1 MITTTWRLSR
11 LSREWI
17 GPITVTADAAPVTN
31 WTYAIVPFAQLP
43 ATPEDVDGV
52 PTILDDTL
60 GILVGP
66 GTDNTLPAGR
76 YVIWVRYVAG
86 LEAPVLNDVG
96 VLVIT

>member
-11 LSREWI
+11 LSREWV

-31 WTYAIVPFAQLP
+31 WTYAVVPFGDRP
-43 ATPEDVDGV
+43 AAPEDIDAA
-52 PTILDDTL
+52 PTVLDDLL
-60 GILVGP
+60 GVLVGP
-66 GTDNTLPAGR
+66 GTDNVLTTGR

-86 LEAPVLNDVG
+86 SEAPVLNDVG

>member
-1 MITTTWRLSR
+1 MIVTTWRISR
-11 LSREWI
+11 LSREWV
-17 GPITVTADAAPVTN
+17 GPVAVTADGLPVID
-31 WTYAIVPFAQLP
+31 WAYAILPAGERP
-43 ATPEDVDGV
+43 ATPESIDNA
-52 PTILDDTL
+52 PTVLDDTP

-66 GTDNTLPAGR
+66 GTDNVLSAGR